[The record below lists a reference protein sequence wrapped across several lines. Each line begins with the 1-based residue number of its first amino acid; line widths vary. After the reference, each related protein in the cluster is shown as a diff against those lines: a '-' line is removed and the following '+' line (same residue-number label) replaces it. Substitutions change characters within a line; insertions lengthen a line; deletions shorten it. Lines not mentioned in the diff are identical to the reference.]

1 MKLLSQSTGNYQ
13 LHFCESVQQGSAL
26 NPLLFI
32 MVMDVLIEDVK
43 DGSLMELLYADD
55 PVLCGESL
63 DEVTDK
69 YGRWKNVVQRKVLMV
84 NVSKTKGLQKRECR
98 MIRMMCGVRLVD
110 RASTAVL
117 QNRVDVV
124 KIEVMIM

>member
-1 MKLLSQSTGNYQ
+1 M
-13 LHFCESVQQGSAL
+13 
-26 NPLLFI
+26 

-124 KIEVMIM
+124 KIEVMII